1 MSLTTH
7 LGYGPFHLG
16 DFLPGERFARFDG
29 TLARVAD
36 PQPPGRPDYVQ
47 VWTSYGTANAER
59 NWLHRSA
66 LAYALDDEQ
75 VRTIELRRNCGHYRR
90 KD

>member
-16 DFLPGERFARFDG
+16 DFLAGELFARFDG
-29 TLARVAD
+29 ALARVAD
-36 PQPPGRPDYVQ
+36 PQPPGRPNYVQ
-47 VWTSYGTANAER
+47 VWTSYGTANAGR
-59 NWLHRSA
+59 IWLHRTA

-90 KD
+90 KE

>member
-1 MSLTTH
+1 MSRTTH

-16 DFLPGERFARFDG
+16 SFLPGQLFARFDG

-36 PQPPGRPDYVQ
+36 PQPAGRPDYVQ

-59 NWLHRSA
+59 VWLHRTA
-66 LAYALDDEQ
+66 LAYAVDEEQ
-75 VRTIELRRNCGHYRR
+75 AWAIERR
-90 KD
+90 KKRGNPI